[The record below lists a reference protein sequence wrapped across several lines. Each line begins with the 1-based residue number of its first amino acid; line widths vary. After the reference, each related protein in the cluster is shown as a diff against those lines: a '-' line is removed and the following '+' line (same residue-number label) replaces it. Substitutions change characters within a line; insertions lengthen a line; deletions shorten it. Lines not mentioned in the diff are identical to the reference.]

1 MAPTALRDAII
12 TSAAVPTASQMRGPA
27 AQVVAAMIEIS
38 TDTDMYFRKAS
49 TRGVILTYD
58 MIQTPPTR
66 VAIVTSA
73 KRTTALIAATA
84 STMPPHSR
92 DTSYKS
98 AGNDVPARR
107 QDIGASNSNSY
118 GGDERK

>member
-12 TSAAVPTASQMRGPA
+12 TSAAVPTPSQMRGPA
-27 AQVVAAMIEIS
+27 AQVVAATIEIS

-49 TRGVILTYD
+49 TRGVIVTYD

-66 VAIVTSA
+66 VAIVASA

-84 STMPPHSR
+84 STMPPHSHE
-92 DTSYKS
+92 TSCKG
-98 AGNDVPARR
+98 AGNDVPTRR
-107 QDIGASNSNSY
+107 QDMGTSNSNSR
-118 GGDERK
+118 GGDEWK